1 MTVRELIGGEVVS
14 TQPKRAMREAI
25 RIMTAQGVGALV
37 VEHDGVL
44 SGILSERDVI
54 HACADGADLD
64 ATTVDEWM
72 TEDPDSLEPDVG
84 VEDAAEWM
92 LAAGYRHLPVVEG
105 TRIAGM
111 VSIKDVLWALT
122 DRAGV

>member
-25 RIMTAQGVGALV
+25 RIMTAQVVGALV

-54 HACADGADLD
+54 RACAEDADLD

-72 TEDPDSLEPDVG
+72 TEDPDSLEPDVS

-105 TRIAGM
+105 TRIVGM

>member
-54 HACADGADLD
+54 RACAEDADLD

-105 TRIAGM
+105 TRIVGM

>member
-1 MTVRELIGGEVVS
+1 MTVQELIGGEVVS

-54 HACADGADLD
+54 RACAEDADLD

-72 TEDPDSLEPDVG
+72 TEDPDSLEPDVS

-105 TRIAGM
+105 TRIVGM

>member
-25 RIMTAQGVGALV
+25 RIMTAQVVGALV

-72 TEDPDSLEPDVG
+72 TEDPDSLEPDVS

-105 TRIAGM
+105 TRIVGM

>member
-1 MTVRELIGGEVVS
+1 MTVQELIGGEVVS
-14 TQPKRAMREAI
+14 TQPKRVMREAI
-25 RIMTAQGVGALV
+25 RIMTAQGVGALT
-37 VEHDGVL
+37 VEHDAVL

-54 HACADGADLD
+54 RACADGADLD
-64 ATTVDEWM
+64 TTTVDKWM
-72 TEDPDSLEPDVG
+72 TEDPDSLEPDVS

-105 TRIAGM
+105 TRIMGM